1 MRPQPRFVF
10 PLLFLAT
17 AALARPLHA
26 ADPTTADCLSA
37 SEASLKLRGE
47 HKLRE
52 ARGQLLVCASAS
64 CPADVRNE
72 CVRRVDPV
80 NAAIPT
86 IIFEAKDAAGN
97 DMTAVKVTMDGQPL
111 ADRLEGSAISLDP
124 GTHTFRFEVAGQPPM
139 EKILVIYEAVKD
151 RHEPIVIGTGRA
163 VSLVPTPTPTPTPAP
178 APAPIVVPLPS
189 VGAPLSPPPTPAS
202 APDTGASTSTRNSR
216 KTVALA
222 VGGLGIAGLAVGG
235 IFGGVAASDWSSAK
249 SESCSTCSL
258 AQYREA
264 MSDHNSAVTAATVST
279 ASFIAGGALVAG
291 GLVLFLTAPS
301 GREAPESAT
310 QIVTALRLV
319 PGIGPGSGSLLLKGG
334 F

>member
-1 MRPQPRFVF
+1 MRPRPRFVL
-10 PLLFLAT
+10 PLLFLVT
-17 AALARPLHA
+17 AALARPLRA
-26 ADPTTADCLSA
+26 SDPTTADCLSA

-111 ADRLEGSAISLDP
+111 AERLEGSAISLDP
-124 GTHTFRFEVAGQPPM
+124 GTHTFRFEVVGQPPV
-139 EKILVIYEAVKD
+139 EKTLVIYEAVKD
-151 RHEPIVIGTGRA
+151 RHEPIVMSTGGA
-163 VSLVPTPTPTPTPAP
+163 VGLVPS
-178 APAPIVVPLPS
+178 PLPPPLALPPPS
-189 VGAPLSPPPTPAS
+189 IGAPPSPPPTPAS
-202 APDTGASTSTRNSR
+202 APDTGATASKWNSR

-222 VGGLGIAGLAVGG
+222 VGSLGIAGLAVGG
-235 IFGGVAASDWSSAK
+235 IFGGMAASDWSSAK
-249 SESCSTCSL
+249 SESCPNCSPMKY
-258 AQYREA
+258 QEA
-264 MSDHNSAVTAATVST
+264 SSDHNNAITAATVST
-279 ASFIAGGALVAG
+279 ASFIAGGALVTAG
-291 GLVLFLTAPS
+291 VVLWFTAPS
-301 GREAPESAT
+301 AHEAPPSP
-310 QIVTALRLV
+310 TALWLV
-319 PGIGPGSGSLLLKGG
+319 PGIGPGSGGLLLRGG

>member
-10 PLLFLAT
+10 PLLFLAA

-26 ADPTTADCLSA
+26 ADPTTVDCLSA

-124 GTHTFRFEVAGQPPM
+124 GTHTFRFEVAGQPPV
-139 EKILVIYEAVKD
+139 EKTLVIYEAVKD
-151 RHEPIVIGTGRA
+151 RHEPIVMSTGEA
-163 VSLVPTPTPTPTPAP
+163 VSLVPTPAP
-178 APAPIVVPLPS
+178 VPIVVPLPS
-189 VGAPLSPPPTPAS
+189 VGAPPSPPSTPAS
-202 APDTGASTSTRNSR
+202 APDIGASASTWNSR
-216 KTVALA
+216 KTVALT

-235 IFGGVAASDWSSAK
+235 IFGGMAASDWSSAK
-249 SESCSTCSL
+249 SEACPDCLS
-258 AQYREA
+258 AQYQQA
-264 MSDHNSAVTAATVST
+264 TTDHNSAVTAATVST
-279 ASFIAGGALVAG
+279 ASFIAGGALVVAG
-291 GLVLFLTAPS
+291 VVLWFTAPS
-301 GREAPESAT
+301 SHEAPPSP
-310 QIVTALRLV
+310 TALGLV
-319 PGIGPGSGSLLLKGG
+319 PSIGAGSGSLLLRGG

>member
-1 MRPQPRFVF
+1 MRTRPRFVL
-10 PLLFLAT
+10 PLLFLVT
-17 AALARPLHA
+17 AALARPLRA
-26 ADPTTADCLSA
+26 SDPTTADCLSA

-111 ADRLEGSAISLDP
+111 AERLEGSAISLDP
-124 GTHTFRFEVAGQPPM
+124 GTHTFRFEVVGQPPV
-139 EKILVIYEAVKD
+139 EKTLVIYEAVKD
-151 RHEPIVIGTGRA
+151 RHEPIVMSTEGA
-163 VSLVPTPTPTPTPAP
+163 VSLVPSPLPTPIA
-178 APAPIVVPLPS
+178 LPS
-189 VGAPLSPPPTPAS
+189 PSIGAPPSPPPTPAS
-202 APDTGASTSTRNSR
+202 VPDTGVTARTWNSR

-249 SESCSTCSL
+249 SESCPNCSL
-258 AQYREA
+258 TKYQEA
-264 MSDHNSAVTAATVST
+264 SSDHNNAVTAATVST
-279 ASFIAGGALVAG
+279 ASFIAGGALVAAG
-291 GLVLFLTAPS
+291 VVLWLTAPS
-301 GREAPESAT
+301 AHEAPPSP
-310 QIVTALRLV
+310 TALRLV
-319 PGIGPGSGSLLLKGG
+319 PGIGPGSGGLLLRGG